1 MRIDLNTNLNIPKNL
16 SVKKGLQ
23 KLDFKEHIE
32 SASYT
37 LIRQQLDEELD
48 KINKQ
53 GKILC
58 DSMSMGDFVKYKKMV
73 KNFLRQCVSG
83 GLSYKEHMLK
93 SRFGRS
99 KILSIVEKVNKKL
112 IKLLDEFLLNNK
124 DPLKIISLVDEI
136 KGLLLDLYT

>member
-1 MRIDLNTNLNIPKNL
+1 MRVDLNTNLNIPKDF

-23 KLDFKEHIE
+23 KPDFKEHIK

-58 DSMSMGDFVKYKKMV
+58 NSMSMEDFVKYKEMV
-73 KNFLRQCVSG
+73 KDFLRQCISG
-83 GLSYKEHMLK
+83 GLNYKEHMLK
-93 SRFGRS
+93 TRFGRS

-112 IKLLDEFLLNNK
+112 IKLLDEFILSNK
-124 DPLKIISLVDEI
+124 DPLQIISIVDEI